1 MKSLSDENNRGYM
14 SLKHAVAEIA
24 HRIDLTLP
32 DLKEPVKMII
42 AGGVAV
48 NFYCGS
54 RATIDVDASF
64 SRRIAL
70 PEDLAVPYQTPDGR
84 FLTVHLDTNY
94 NTTFAVMH
102 EDYEDDAIAI
112 EMKDF
117 VGKNIKL
124 YLLSPVDLAVSKIA
138 RFEGPDKGDIAAL
151 ARAKL
156 INSKE
161 VAERA
166 EDAISYY
173 VGSLD
178 RVRWNL
184 REALKIIEDTQREL
198 RKQNRNLNHGR

>member
-1 MKSLSDENNRGYM
+1 
-14 SLKHAVAEIA
+14 VAEIA
-24 HRIDLTLP
+24 YRIDIALP

-48 NFYCGS
+48 NFFCGS
-54 RATIDVDASF
+54 RATADVDASF

-70 PEDLAVPYQTPDGR
+70 PQDLAVPYKTPDGKL
-84 FLTVHLDTNY
+84 LTVHLDMNY

-102 EDYEDDAIAI
+102 EDYEEDAVSL

-117 VGKNIKL
+117 VGKNIHL

-138 RFEGPDKGDIAAL
+138 RYEGLDREDIAAL
-151 ARAKL
+151 AHAKL
-156 INSKE
+156 ISPKD

-166 EDAISYY
+166 EEAISYY
-173 VGSLD
+173 VGSVD

-184 REALKIIEDTQREL
+184 RDALKIIEDTQREL
-198 RKQNRNLNHGR
+198 CK